1 MRTEGMLHRKTAGL
15 PVSDTASTLNR
26 PLVLVVEDE
35 AALLTMLRYNLEKHG
50 FRVEEAAN
58 GEEAIA
64 RIAEE
69 RPDLVLLDW
78 MLPVMS
84 GIEVCRQIRRQSD
97 TRDLPVI
104 MVTARTEDQDAV
116 RALNIGADDYITKP
130 FAVEALMAR
139 IRALLRRAVAMP
151 AKGRLE
157 YADISLDLAAHRV
170 QRNGRPVHLGPTEYR
185 LLEFFLQHPTRVFT
199 REELLNAVWGP
210 DIHVEPRTVDVHIR
224 RLRKAI
230 NGAGEADIIRT
241 VRAAGYALDTEPA

>member
-1 MRTEGMLHRKTAGL
+1 MNAVREERRPAAAAPGL
-15 PVSDTASTLNR
+15 PR

-35 AALLTMLRYNLEKHG
+35 AALATMLRYNLERQG
-50 FRVEEAAN
+50 FRVEEAAD
-58 GEEAIA
+58 GQEALL
-64 RIAEE
+64 RIAET

-78 MLPVMS
+78 MLPSMS
-84 GIEVCRQIRRQSD
+84 GIEVCRQIRRRPE

-116 RALNIGADDYITKP
+116 RGLNTGADDYIPKP
-130 FAVEALMAR
+130 FSMDALLAR
-139 IRALLRRAVAMP
+139 MRALLRRTSPVP

-157 YADISLDLAAHRV
+157 FHDIVLDLTSHRV
-170 QRNGRPVHLGPTEYR
+170 QRNGRPLHLGPTEFR
-185 LLEFFLQHPTRVFT
+185 LLEFLMQHPRRVFT

-230 NGAGEADIIRT
+230 NGDGELDVVRT
-241 VRAAGYALDTEPA
+241 VRAAGYALDTEPV